1 MKIMYSVFAF
11 KMLLCWADTLSTREL
26 FHREINGV
34 LNAKCI
40 PCSSV
45 FSAEG
50 IGPTVD
56 HTQTKTSINQA
67 IHIVDGSNQNFVS
80 TI

>member
-1 MKIMYSVFAF
+1 
-11 KMLLCWADTLSTREL
+11 MLLCWADVQSTREL

-45 FSAEG
+45 SPAEG
-50 IGPTVD
+50 MGPAVD
-56 HTQTKTSINQA
+56 PTHRQRQSIKPFILLMEVIEIWSLLSSSNLL
-67 IHIVDGSNQNFVS
+67 IVHHSY
-80 TI
+80 